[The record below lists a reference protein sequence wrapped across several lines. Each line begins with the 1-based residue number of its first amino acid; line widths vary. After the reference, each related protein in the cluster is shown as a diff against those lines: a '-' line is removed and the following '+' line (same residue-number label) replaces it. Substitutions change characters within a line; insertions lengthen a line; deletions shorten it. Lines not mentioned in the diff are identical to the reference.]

1 LSEPSPR
8 VILTVGNS
16 KIISSYKPHT
26 TSPKWHEN
34 HYMFIEDPE
43 TEVLSC
49 QIEDEQSLT
58 IISKLHILIRD
69 LLEQE
74 QMIMD
79 KDFQLTCFQPGYT
92 PKIHL
97 KLDLK
102 VFKFI

>member
-1 LSEPSPR
+1 MSEPSPR

-26 TSPKWHEN
+26 TSPKWNEN
-34 HYMFIEDPE
+34 HYMFIEDPD

-58 IISKLHILIRD
+58 IISKLDILIRD

-79 KDFQLTCFQPGYT
+79 KDFELTCFQLGYT

>member
-1 LSEPSPR
+1 MSEPSPR

-26 TSPKWHEN
+26 TSPKWNEN

-58 IISKLHILIRD
+58 IISKLDILIRD

-74 QMIMD
+74 EMIMD
-79 KDFQLTCFQPGYT
+79 KDFELTCFQLGYT
-92 PKIHL
+92 PKINL

-102 VFKFI
+102 VFKLI